1 MRMTR
6 SLLWIDAY
14 AGLSVGTIVLAASP
28 WLSRLYALPLAF
40 VVVMGLANL
49 GYGTYSLTL
58 ARATRRSR
66 TRLRVL
72 IAGNALWAALC
83 VVAAVIVAGRATWFG
98 LATLLFEGGFVG
110 GLAFLEWRHRNI
122 LLEAS
127 PP

>member
-1 MRMTR
+1 MTR
-6 SLLWIDAY
+6 SLLWIDAA
-14 AGLSVGTIVLAASP
+14 AGLTVGVLVLAASP

-40 VVVMGLANL
+40 VIVMGLANL

-58 ARATRRSR
+58 ARATPRSR
-66 TRLRVL
+66 TRLLVL

-98 LATLLFEGGFVG
+98 LATLVFEGGFVG

-122 LLEAS
+122 PLEAS

>member
-1 MRMTR
+1 MIIYQHAHGPHTPLDRCLRR
-6 SLLWIDAY
+6 SQRRHDR
-14 AGLSVGTIVLAASP
+14 P
-28 WLSRLYALPLAF
+28 R
-40 VVVMGLANL
+40 GLAV
-49 GYGTYSLTL
+49 
-58 ARATRRSR
+58 AD
-66 TRLRVL
+66 L